1 VGKLGKVESAE
12 PFPEGAVE
20 APDLAQLV
28 ARSGPFLSVYLHTD
42 PDVQKA
48 PQRSEQGWKTLR
60 SELESSGVP
69 DHLLAQIEPDL
80 PEAHKHGRML
90 GFVTDGHGSSHVE
103 HGHPS
108 HTQDLGRFGPV
119 PYLAPMLRWRQSSP
133 PYVVVLI
140 DRTGADVYAIHHG
153 APDDVEEVKGKDFP
167 ITKVGAGGWSQRRYQ
182 ERAENTWEQNAES
195 VAEVVGRL
203 AHRIGA
209 RFVAVSGDV
218 RANSLLREAL
228 HKDVHP
234 LLREVSGGRPHG
246 RSGDPI
252 PGEVDDLVTGFVDA
266 QSDAIT
272 ERLRE
277 EVGQGD
283 LGAEGTKAVV
293 AALARGQVEILLIA
307 DYPDDDS
314 TLWIGAKPSEVAT
327 SADELRELGLDEP
340 VEARR
345 LDALVHAALGTD
357 AKIRIVEQESAP
369 TDGVGA
375 LLRWKDE
382 ATSRW

>member
-1 VGKLGKVESAE
+1 MESAE

-20 APDLAQLV
+20 APDLAQVV

-42 PDVQKA
+42 PGVQKA
-48 PQRSEQGWKTLR
+48 PERSEQRWKALR
-60 SELESSGVP
+60 SELETSGAP
-69 DHLLAQIEPDL
+69 EHLLAEIEPEL
-80 PEAHKHGRML
+80 PEAHKHGRTL
-90 GFVTDGHGSSHVE
+90 GFVSDGPGSSHVE
-103 HGHPS
+103 HGDPS
-108 HTQDLGRFGPV
+108 RPQDLGRFGPV
-119 PYLAPMLRWRQSSP
+119 PYLAPMVRWRQSSP

-140 DRTGADVYAIHHG
+140 DRTGADVYEIHHG
-153 APDDVEEVKGKDFP
+153 APEDVEEVKGKDFP

-218 RANSLLREAL
+218 RAISLLREAL
-228 HKDVHP
+228 PKDVQP
-234 LLREVSGGRPHG
+234 LLTEVSGGRPHG

-252 PGEVDDLVTGFVDA
+252 PDEVDELVTEFVDA
-266 QSDAIT
+266 QSDTIA

-283 LGAEGTKAVV
+283 LGAVGTKSVV
-293 AALARGQVEILLIA
+293 AALERGQVEILLLA
-307 DYPDDDS
+307 DDPDDKS
-314 TLWIGAKPSEVAT
+314 TLWIGAKPSEIAT
-327 SADELRELGLDEP
+327 SAGELRELGLAEP

-345 LDALVHAALGTD
+345 LDAILRAALGSD
-357 AKIRIVEQESAP
+357 AKIRIVEPESAP

-382 ATSRW
+382 ATSRS